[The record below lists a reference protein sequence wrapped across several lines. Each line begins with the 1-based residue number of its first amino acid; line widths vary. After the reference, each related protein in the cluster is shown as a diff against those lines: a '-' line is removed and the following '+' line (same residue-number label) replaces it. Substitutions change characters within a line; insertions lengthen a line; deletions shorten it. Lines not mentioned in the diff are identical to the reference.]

1 MSIKRF
7 FPVLLVMASAA
18 VAHAS
23 PNDNFRLGTV
33 VQVESATV
41 DTGNGART
49 STGSSRITKSGGSLD
64 FTMRAADLG
73 VELPISV
80 DLRGSVLADGKIAF
94 DIDDAYS
101 PGVDLGGGQ
110 ILSRVAGRIT
120 MRALPVLGIEPQ
132 DIGNVRLELA
142 ADSQLVAYGSWGS
155 TTIAIGKLYL
165 LGGIPQPALSTFTDP
180 STTRICSGRAPVY
193 RQLRVLLTGAAS
205 ATGASVELDELTD
218 AGVHVPPTVV
228 VRRGARTADLRA
240 RIEPGYVGRVRLTA
254 AARGITRAL
263 DIDVRPAIECMSR

>member
-7 FPVLLVMASAA
+7 FPILLVMASAA
-18 VAHAS
+18 VAHAT
-23 PNDNFRLGTV
+23 PNDDFRLGTV
-33 VQVESATV
+33 VRVESATV

-64 FTMRAADLG
+64 FTMRAADFG
-73 VELPISV
+73 VELPITV
-80 DLRGSVLADGKIAF
+80 DLRGYVLANGKIAF
-94 DIDDAYS
+94 DINNSYS

-110 ILSRVAGRIT
+110 ILSRVVGRIT

-132 DIGNVRLELA
+132 TIGNVRLELA

-155 TTIAIGKLYL
+155 TTIAIGQLYL
-165 LGGIPQPALSTFTDP
+165 LGGVPQPTLSTFTDP
-180 STTRICSGRAPVY
+180 STTRICSGRMPVY
-193 RQLRVLLTGAAS
+193 RQLRVLLTGTAS

-240 RIEPGYVGRVRLTA
+240 RIEPGYIGRVRLTA
-254 AARGITRAL
+254 AAGGITRAL
-263 DIDVRPAIECMSR
+263 DIDVRPAIECMTR